1 MKTHLVTG
9 ATGFVGLRLLGL
21 LKNLECE
28 VRLLSRSPLPG
39 YELIFCDF
47 QKDKI
52 PLSALQSIDTVFHLA
67 GFAHDLHVNSETEDL
82 YQIVNVDATVQL
94 AKKAVQAGVKR
105 FVFVSSVKA
114 GGHAFDIRCMTESE
128 QNEPEGIYGKTKRE
142 AEIKLLEIGRQSEMH
157 VSIIRSSLVYGPN
170 MKGNLHMMLSG
181 IEKGWF
187 PPLPKLKNR
196 RSMVHVDDLVRA
208 IVLVAEN
215 NQANGEIFI
224 VTDVSPH
231 SSREIYEVMRKLLG
245 KSIPKWSVPKFLFKF
260 VALFNSSLKYK
271 MNKLF
276 EDDCYSSEKIQ
287 SIGFKAQR
295 SLKEMNE
302 TSF

>member
-28 VRLLSRSPLPG
+28 VRLLSRSSLPG

-67 GFAHDLHVNSETEDL
+67 GFAHDLHVNSETEDI

-114 GGHAFDIRCMTESE
+114 GGHSFDTRCMTESE
-128 QNEPEGIYGKTKRE
+128 QNEPVGIYGKTKRE

-208 IVLVAEN
+208 IVLVAED

-224 VTDVSPH
+224 VTDGSPH
-231 SSREIYEVMRKLLG
+231 SSREIYEVMHKLLG
-245 KSIPKWSVPKFLFKF
+245 KSIPKWSVPKSLFKF

-295 SLKEMNE
+295 SLKETNE